1 MRSGAQAAAL
11 YAALYSPSSQELKR
25 PLVEVGNRLQGQLHE
40 LAMRPTPDGAEMLA
54 LQLEGVRRSVLK
66 LREALIRE
74 AETGG
79 RAADVDK

>member
-1 MRSGAQAAAL
+1 MNGAKAAAIYAAL
-11 YAALYSPSSQELKR
+11 YAPTVRELTA
-25 PLVEVGNRLQGQLHE
+25 PLSEVGSRLEARLNE
-40 LAMRPTPDGAEMLA
+40 LAMRPTPDGAEILA

-74 AETGG
+74 AEAGG